1 MGGTPTRRCASV
13 EIRPY
18 AEGDERA
25 VTALWSEVLADPA
38 PHNDPARV
46 IRQKRAW
53 EQDLFFV
60 AVSDGAVIG
69 TVMGGYDGH
78 RGWVYSVAVRPGERR
93 KGVGTALLRL
103 LEEALAARGCL
114 KVNLQVRA
122 SNAGV
127 VAFYERLG
135 YAVEQRVSM
144 GKRLYGPEVRT
155 QARSVVSPG
164 ERPGA
169 SFGEAHLS

>member
-1 MGGTPTRRCASV
+1 M

-60 AVSDGAVIG
+60 AVVDGAVVG

-78 RGWVYSVAVRPGERR
+78 RGWVYTVAVRPTHQRQGI
-93 KGVGTALLRL
+93 GTALLRR
-103 LEEALAARGCL
+103 LETALAGRGCL

-122 SNAGV
+122 SNAEA
-127 VAFYERLG
+127 VAFYESLG
-135 YAVEQRVSM
+135 YEVEARVSM
-144 GKRLYGPEVRT
+144 GKRLY
-155 QARSVVSPG
+155 
-164 ERPGA
+164 
-169 SFGEAHLS
+169 

>member
-60 AVSDGAVIG
+60 AVVDGAVVG

-78 RGWVYSVAVRPGERR
+78 RGWVYTVAVRPTHQRQGI
-93 KGVGTALLRL
+93 GTALLRR
-103 LEEALAARGCL
+103 LETALAGCGCL

-122 SNAGV
+122 SNAEA
-127 VAFYERLG
+127 VAFYESLG
-135 YAVEQRVSM
+135 YEVE
-144 GKRLYGPEVRT
+144 
-155 QARSVVSPG
+155 AR
-164 ERPGA
+164 
-169 SFGEAHLS
+169 